1 MSSQPFLLHTSMQLM
16 SRYLAEQYFS
26 NQYSLQQR
34 SVMLT
39 ALAMAARE
47 LAGLH
52 VPEPAPFTRRIDFPS
67 KTLPLA
73 LHRQYISPAD
83 QTPQLSNRPMNQ
95 IDMVSDDIR
104 NLLLSKGAKR
114 AEEVVPD
121 IARQK
126 RLRVGPTKSHAIA
139 EEGSLASRQMGEA
152 AQRALQAQAPKPV
165 VPFREVAAEYFILP
179 LVNLFWQ
186 HYQDTAAREARA
198 LASGSNYR
206 GAGAGMIL
214 SPIALERFLL
224 TLGLLAH
231 AARHASVFL
240 SVVVPETL
248 ELAVTIGS
256 KHFSRPDDYMIAAED
271 AQHDGSKAEA
281 QVVSA
286 ALELALV
293 CLDGAVEVDQGRT
306 LAMDKPELVLAAGE
320 WAQGVFDTESR
331 GGKVAQGQARE
342 GKIRAAAAGVVIK
355 VADIAE
361 KWNRVGAIMRQ

>member
-1 MSSQPFLLHTSMQLM
+1 MLIL
-16 SRYLAEQYFS
+16 RYLAEQHFT

-52 VPEPAPFTRRIDFPS
+52 IPEPAPHTRRIDFPS
-67 KTLPLA
+67 KTLPLT

-83 QTPQLSNRPMNQ
+83 QLPQLSNRPMNQ
-95 IDMVSDDIR
+95 IDMVSDEIR
-104 NLLLSKGAKR
+104 HILLSKGAKR
-114 AEEVVPD
+114 AEEAVPD
-121 IARQK
+121 IARTK
-126 RLRVGPTKSHAIA
+126 RLRVGTTKSRAIA
-139 EEGSLASRQMGEA
+139 EEGSLASRQMGQA
-152 AQRALQAQAPKPV
+152 AERALQAQAPKPV
-165 VPFREVAAEYFILP
+165 VPFRDVAAEYFILP
-179 LVNLFWQ
+179 LINHFWQ

-198 LASGSNYR
+198 IATGTNYR

-214 SPIALERFLL
+214 SPMALERFLL

-256 KHFSRPDDYMIAAED
+256 KHFTRPDDYTTSEEMGE
-271 AQHDGSKAEA
+271 HDGSKAEG
-281 QVVSA
+281 QVVGA

-293 CLDGAVEVDQGRT
+293 CLDGAAELDQGRA

-320 WAQGVFDTESR
+320 WAQGVFDIESS

-342 GKIRAAAAGVVIK
+342 GKIRAAAAGVVVK
-355 VADIAE
+355 VAEIAE
-361 KWNRVGAIMRQ
+361 KWTRIGAMMRQ